1 MKDLKKRWSHYVKGL
16 KYREPT
22 KEAANIY
29 CQNFVI
35 VLYIAKVNHYNPLSL
50 QPSPSRGKKCT
61 PIAFST
67 IFVNC
72 TQFHHFSHELL

>member
-1 MKDLKKRWSHYVKGL
+1 MKDFLKNWSHYVKGL

-35 VLYIAKVNHYNPLSL
+35 ILFIAKVNHYNPLSL
-50 QPSPSRGKKCT
+50 QPSPQGEKTHPYCIFNHLCRLH
-61 PIAFST
+61 T
-67 IFVNC
+67 ISPFF
-72 TQFHHFSHELL
+72 T